1 MPPFG
6 DICEMPAAVDA
17 AIAGEYIAFTLGT
30 HRDTIRMSFADF
42 ERLAKPSVGPIAME
56 QEVLV

>member
-1 MPPFG
+1 
-6 DICEMPAAVDA
+6 MPAAVDA